1 MKRST
6 FLFLVLILS
15 FSMSLWTSC
24 SDDDGGKDDPTP
36 PEQPSDST
44 DVTVVKDTTWL
55 ITKFNIGT
63 DDFNGVQEVNLTLD
77 NTTKKIS
84 KITSAYVDSPEDV
97 TTYNVNYADGKIT
110 VACEGGDYTDQ
121 IIYTLNDKG
130 FVTEADGGENVGV
143 FTFSYNDQGLLSE
156 INMEGE
162 PFFTVEYDDNKNWKG
177 FSLGEDMTDAVV
189 KASSLKNACYN
200 MDFNILLLSQQME
213 MDIFSVAAYLGLY
226 PSSPNVIAGFD
237 VMGIEVEVHS
247 EMATDGSI
255 ESLVADAE
263 SEGMEFNTI
272 TILSSEMQV
281 TDREQR

>member
-1 MKRST
+1 MKRYT
-6 FLFLVLILS
+6 FLFLVLILG

-44 DVTVVKDTTWL
+44 DVTVAKDTTWL

-63 DDFNGVQEVNLTLD
+63 DDFNGIQEVNLTLD

-84 KITSAYVDSPEDV
+84 KITSAYVDDATYV
-97 TTYNVNYADGKIT
+97 TTYTMTYTEGKIT

-130 FVTEADGGENVGV
+130 FVTEADGGEDVGV

-189 KASSLKNACYN
+189 KASSLKNTCYN
-200 MDFNILLLSQQME
+200 MDFNILLLS
-213 MDIFSVAAYLGLY
+213 AANGNGYFQCCCLFGII
-226 PSSPNVIAGFD
+226 PVIPECNCR
-237 VMGIEVEVHS
+237 V
-247 EMATDGSI
+247 
-255 ESLVADAE
+255 
-263 SEGMEFNTI
+263 
-272 TILSSEMQV
+272 
-281 TDREQR
+281 

>member
-1 MKRST
+1 MKRYT
-6 FLFLVLILS
+6 FLFLVLMLG

-24 SDDDGGKDDPTP
+24 SDGDGGEGGPTP
-36 PEQPSDST
+36 PPGQPSDST
-44 DVTVVKDTTWL
+44 GVIVTKDTTWL
-55 ITKFNIGT
+55 ITKLNVGT
-63 DDFNGVQEVNLTLD
+63 DDFNGVQEVNLILD
-77 NTTKKIS
+77 NTTKKVS
-84 KITSAYVDSPEDV
+84 KITSAYVDDATYV
-97 TTYNVNYADGKIT
+97 TTYTMTYEEGKIT
-110 VACEGGDYTDQ
+110 VDCDGGDYTDQ

-130 FVTEADGGENVGV
+130 FVTEADGGEDVGV

-156 INMEGE
+156 ISMEE
-162 PFFTVEYDDNKNWKG
+162 VPFFTVEYDDNKNWKG

-189 KASSLKNACYN
+189 KASSLKNTCYN

-213 MDIFSVAAYLGLY
+213 MDIFSVAVYLGLF

-272 TILSSEMQV
+272 TIVSSEMQV
-281 TDREQR
+281 TDKE

>member
-1 MKRST
+1 MKRYT
-6 FLFLVLILS
+6 FLFLVLILG

-44 DVTVVKDTTWL
+44 DVTVAKDTTWL

-63 DDFNGVQEVNLTLD
+63 DDFNGIQEVNLTLD

-84 KITSAYVDSPEDV
+84 KITSAYVDDATYV
-97 TTYNVNYADGKIT
+97 TTYTMTYTEGKIT

-130 FVTEADGGENVGV
+130 FVTEADGGEDVGV

-189 KASSLKNACYN
+189 KASSLKNTCYN

-213 MDIFSVAAYLGLY
+213 MDIFSVAAYLGLF

-272 TILSSEMQV
+272 TIVSSEMQV
-281 TDREQR
+281 TDKE